1 MSHTRMEDSKG
12 HGGLLGA
19 RLRSRFTIAIATVF
33 PTREDGTT
41 RDQPVQGLRL
51 LEGHPRAIVQ
61 HELGRAAVE

>member
-1 MSHTRMEDSKG
+1 MEDSKG
-12 HGGLLGA
+12 HGGLLDA
-19 RLRSRFTIAIATVF
+19 RLRSRFTITITTILL
-33 PTREDGTT
+33 PREDGTT